1 MPRRMV
7 NEVNKLIYNLLLD
20 AHAVFLPDVGT
31 LHIVRQK
38 AQLDGRRVVSPRYNV
53 EFSSHL
59 KAVSIVDYIVNVASC
74 THSQAEDIYRRWL
87 TKVSSGKSINIEG
100 VGSLC
105 VKSFIADKALLD
117 ELNRLPQTL
126 DITRKRGR
134 RTVVWVVAALC
145 VVAVGA
151 AGWLYV
157 NRDVDSDR
165 VVEAVNEPEIA
176 LEDVAQVV
184 EVEVSA
190 PSESIDETPVVELQQ
205 CWYDSEDIRHWVV
218 VGSYSTE
225 DNAQRAVRAIEEDVT
240 DVNCRVYALGKMY
253 AVVVFGSSEREACE
267 EFIRERR
274 SSFKQAWIH
283 TPKRF
288 K

>member
-1 MPRRMV
+1 MV

-20 AHAVFLPDVGT
+20 AYAVFLPDVGT

-87 TKVSSGKSINIEG
+87 TKVSSDKSINIEG

-134 RTVVWVVAALC
+134 RTVAWVVAALC
-145 VVAVGA
+145 VVAVGV
-151 AGWLYV
+151 AGWLYM
-157 NRDVDSDR
+157 NSDVDSDR
-165 VVEAVNEPEIA
+165 VVEAVDEPEIA
-176 LEDVAQVV
+176 LEDVAQVI

-190 PSESIDETPVVELQQ
+190 PSQSMDETPVVELQH

>member
-38 AQLDGRRVVSPRYNV
+38 AQLDGRKVVSPRYNV

-59 KAVSIVDYIVNVASC
+59 KAVSIVDYIVKVVSC
-74 THSQAEDIYRRWL
+74 TRSQAEDIYRRWL
-87 TKVSSGKSINIEG
+87 TKVSSDKSINIEG

-105 VKSFIADKALLD
+105 VKSFIADKALFD
-117 ELNRLPQTL
+117 ELNRLPKTL
-126 DITRKRGR
+126 DITRKIGR
-134 RTVVWVVAALC
+134 RTVTWVVAALC

-151 AGWLYV
+151 AGWLYM
-157 NRDVDSDR
+157 DSDR
-165 VVEAVNEPEIA
+165 VVEAVDEPEIA
-176 LEDVAQVV
+176 LEDIAKVV
-184 EVEVSA
+184 EEEVSA
-190 PSESIDETPVVELQQ
+190 PSESLYGTPVVEQQQ

-218 VGSYSTE
+218 VGSYSIE
-225 DNAQRAVRAIEEDVT
+225 DNAQRAVKAIEEDVT
-240 DVNCRVYALGKMY
+240 DVNCRVYTLGKMY
-253 AVVVFGSSEREACE
+253 AVVVFGSSEREVCE